1 MGSADWGL
9 KSSSRVLL
17 IQNINPISW
26 ALRFACIGAREAYS
40 LPVVV
45 VCSSCGQKTIL
56 TLRSKQPT
64 SDLEC

>member
-26 ALRFACIGAREAYS
+26 ALRFACIGARE
-40 LPVVV
+40 
-45 VCSSCGQKTIL
+45 GIL
-56 TLRSKQPT
+56 VARCCRVFLMWAKDHSHVEIETT
-64 SDLEC
+64 N